1 MDNDNKLNNCLKI
14 TGIINSVF
22 RPKKILKKIRIKLN
36 NTLAIP
42 RLLYANENWTIKAR
56 EVTRITAA
64 GMKYMRRTA
73 GFIWT
78 PPKSLRTSVKAIPSL
93 WVQLPDIQPTKVL
106 FVKDK
111 LPDWSVFPPVSVA
124 LV

>member
-1 MDNDNKLNNCLKI
+1 MDNDNILNNCLKI

-42 RLLYANENWTIKAR
+42 SLLYASENWTIKAR

-73 GFIWT
+73 GFFWT
-78 PPKSLRTSVKAIPSL
+78 DRKTNTETAKESNITPVFGQNTGLQEKMDATCKSNAT
-93 WVQLPDIQPTKVL
+93 
-106 FVKDK
+106 
-111 LPDWSVFPPVSVA
+111 
-124 LV
+124 